1 MERSMVAG
9 EGGSRTRTVRCPVPV
24 LPSTCPHRR
33 RRWMSSTDRQL
44 QENGRTVTRSY
55 WLFLKQGQIN
65 LKQGLI
71 HLKPD
76 NLSLALWTMDNH
88 HW

>member
-1 MERSMVAG
+1 MERSMVAR
-9 EGGSRTRTVRCPVPV
+9 EGGSRTQDSAVPGACAAIN
-24 LPSTCPHRR
+24 LSTPQPALQL

-65 LKQGLI
+65 LI
-71 HLKPD
+71 
-76 NLSLALWTMDNH
+76 
-88 HW
+88 